1 MPFETW
7 PSCPRGDAFSVKTTP
22 APIPDHKK
30 LGVATG
36 PLRRQRGM
44 GLSMTGL
51 LEVPMARNEVS
62 PARA

>member
-1 MPFETW
+1 MRF
-7 PSCPRGDAFSVKTTP
+7 RDV